1 MIGRRLTMGVTVL
14 TASLMLG
21 ALGAAASSDRESH
34 CVVTV
39 LSQRP
44 SGEFVLDEPLCFGSL
59 AGALTRGAGLDPE
72 TFGGIT
78 GPDLF
83 AADGNQE
90 LALSST
96 LGVHFDGLNGS
107 GSSISVVGA
116 GCTGGYWN
124 TGLSWANRISSSW
137 NGCYRLRH
145 YDGPNKSG
153 ASGDT
158 VGAGSTHNVPA
169 AINNKTE
176 SVAYLGS

>member
-1 MIGRRLTMGVTVL
+1 M
-14 TASLMLG
+14 
-21 ALGAAASSDRESH
+21 
-34 CVVTV
+34 
-39 LSQRP
+39 
-44 SGEFVLDEPLCFGSL
+44 
-59 AGALTRGAGLDPE
+59 
-72 TFGGIT
+72 
-78 GPDLF
+78 
-83 AADGNQE
+83 
-90 LALSST
+90 
-96 LGVHFDGLNGS
+96 
-107 GSSISVVGA
+107 GA

-124 TGLSWANRISSSW
+124 TGLAWANRISSSW